1 MTWHRQAAFQ
11 ILYEIFQM
19 NSNEV
24 KQTEQDVLNPSKK
37 NPNWVIY
44 PP

>member
-1 MTWHRQAAFQ
+1 
-11 ILYEIFQM
+11 M

-24 KQTEQDVLNPSKK
+24 KQTEQDVLNPGEK
-37 NPNWVIY
+37 NFLTWLFY